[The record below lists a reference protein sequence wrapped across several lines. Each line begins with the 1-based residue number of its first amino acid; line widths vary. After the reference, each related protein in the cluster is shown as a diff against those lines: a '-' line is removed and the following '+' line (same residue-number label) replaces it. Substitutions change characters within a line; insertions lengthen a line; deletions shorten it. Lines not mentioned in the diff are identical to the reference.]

1 MMVMRRGAVSN
12 SAGGVLS
19 DESGGMIETERF
31 CDFQWVQSLTLIRV
45 KRG

>member
-19 DESGGMIETERF
+19 DESGGDDRNGA
-31 CDFQWVQSLTLIRV
+31 VL
-45 KRG
+45 